1 MEWNLVFKLK
11 QKYQMKI
18 LDRKKNGNYTLLIL
32 SFILLNSCNIISLK
46 NFSNDYRWKNKKLKK
61 NVNLKFD
68 YSPKI
73 IREINEL
80 SYFFYKKDNENIDRE
95 FKIKEILIKKF
106 KKRNILLSE
115 NGENE
120 FNLKIDTLLF
130 RNYKEVVSVY
140 SNDSNNEY
148 LGNSDKEYFIFKISG
163 SILKKDSCI
172 SKVSV
177 IKKHNTEPRESY
189 LISGAIV
196 DSGSSANS
204 EKMIENT
211 LNEFSY
217 RSYLEIKKKREKE

>member
-1 MEWNLVFKLK
+1 
-11 QKYQMKI
+11 MKI